1 MTRTDELKAIAEEFE
16 RALGDPTDPA
26 NTLSVAQVLDLD
38 EREQYPHV
46 PIGELR
52 GLGLYD
58 YIVPPEYGGKA
69 VNVEDGFA
77 LLRLVGRRDPTTAT
91 AVCLSF
97 LNYVTLWM
105 AGSPEQ
111 RAEYA
116 ELLRNGGSMA
126 FALSEREHGSDLLA
140 NEVVAE
146 RVDGG
151 YELSGEKWPIG
162 NATMADAVIVFART
176 GREGRPD
183 GLSAFLVDKR
193 KVPANTLR
201 PLPMQP
207 RHGLRGSDLSGVA
220 MNRCPV
226 PDSAMVGKPGQG
238 LEIALRSTL
247 LPRIA
252 VNTFVLGGADTALR
266 IAVDWA
272 RRRRLY
278 GGTIAEIPYTR
289 RQLVECFSDVLIGD
303 ALAGAAMRSLQAV
316 PAQASLWSSTAKYFV
331 PTIIER
337 SLAQL
342 CNVIGARYYLRTD
355 PDFGPFQK
363 IQRDMTVALF
373 ADGNTVVNLRT
384 VGLALDGLLANATG
398 DGIDADARASAVDRA
413 ARLFDLDAELPPFEP
428 ATLEL
433 YCRGMDDGVL
443 ALPDS
448 IARLARLAGEAKG
461 VETERLHA
469 AAEAAERFLGE
480 LTTLYSEQRALKAE
494 LGKEYSQSA
503 EMLEL
508 AKHYCTVHAAA
519 AVVNLTV
526 HSAGVLSDPFPN
538 GAVLLACLDRL
549 WRLLHPREAIAD
561 RAAIDDAARVLF
573 QLHDE
578 HRQFSFRDITLA
590 GGDPRS

>member
-16 RALGDPTDPA
+16 RALGDPMDPA

-126 FALSEREHGSDLLA
+126 FALSERAHGSDLLA

-146 RVDGG
+146 HVDGG

-207 RHGLRGSDLSGVA
+207 RHGLRGSDLSGIA
-220 MNRCPV
+220 MDRCPV
-226 PDSAMVGKPGQG
+226 PESAMIGKPGQG

-266 IAVDWA
+266 IAVDFA

-278 GGTIAEIPYTR
+278 GGTVADIPYTR

-331 PTIIER
+331 PTLIER

-398 DGIDADARASAVDRA
+398 DGIDSDARAAAVDHA

-428 ATLEL
+428 ATLAL

-448 IARLARLAGEAKG
+448 IAQLARLAGEAKG

-494 LGKEYSQSA
+494 LGKDYSQSA

-526 HSAGVLSDPFPN
+526 HSADVLRDPFPN

-561 RAAIDDAARVLF
+561 RAAIDDASRVLF
-573 QLHDE
+573 QLYDE
-578 HRQFSFRDITLA
+578 HRLFSFRDITLA